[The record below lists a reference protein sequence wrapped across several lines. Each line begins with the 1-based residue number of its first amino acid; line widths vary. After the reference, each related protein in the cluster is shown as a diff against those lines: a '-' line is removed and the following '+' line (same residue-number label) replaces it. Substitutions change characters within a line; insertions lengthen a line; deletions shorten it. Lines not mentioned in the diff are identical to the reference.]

1 MDNIS
6 PEVLI
11 YLQSVKNYFKTN
23 NEAYDYFIGNS
34 NEDLFFEH
42 LIQIS
47 QKNFETE
54 GEVMLNKE
62 QFELLRK
69 TIAAI
74 SIVVV
79 DEPDESTKEVDIE
92 KNIFVDYPNFGKIC
106 LN

>member
-1 MDNIS
+1 MGSIS

-11 YLQSVKNYFKTN
+11 YLQSVKHYFNTN
-23 NEAYDYFIGNS
+23 QEVYDYFIGNS

-79 DEPDESTKEVDIE
+79 EEPDELTKEVDIE
-92 KNIFVDYPNFGKIC
+92 KNIFIDYPNFGKIC